1 MKKIRHNFRKQLTE
15 KFTVAI
21 SYYSVN
27 EPFPVKV
34 CDIRNSLKF
43 SMPYVTVRVNK
54 Q

>member
-15 KFTVAI
+15 KFTVTI

-34 CDIRNSLKF
+34 CDIRNSLKA